1 MPRREKILVELAR
14 IIERYGVDEVLALAR
29 AMRDDP
35 ATVNDLAGLLERV
48 AEAVHQSPRKSRTRA
63 RKKVA
68 NPRRSAVRSALQE
81 GYTTLESLGG
91 ILDRLKID
99 RDTIATVEDAQ
110 RAILG
115 RLDSVA
121 DPNHI
126 EIDIIEGATRPGGEL
141 GRLTEAIVS
150 KRSDN
155 S

>member
-1 MPRREKILVELAR
+1 MQRREKILLELAR

-29 AMRDDP
+29 AMRDP
-35 ATVNDLAGLLERV
+35 VAVTDLAGLLEHV
-48 AEAVHQSPRKSRTRA
+48 AEAVRQFPRKSRTRA

-68 NPRRSAVRSALQE
+68 NPRRSAVRNALQE
-81 GYTTLESLGG
+81 GYSTLESLNG
-91 ILDRLKID
+91 ILDRLRID
-99 RDTIATVEDAQ
+99 RDSIATVEDAQ
-110 RAILG
+110 RAILA

-121 DPNHI
+121 DPSHI

-141 GRLTEAIVS
+141 GQLTEAIVS